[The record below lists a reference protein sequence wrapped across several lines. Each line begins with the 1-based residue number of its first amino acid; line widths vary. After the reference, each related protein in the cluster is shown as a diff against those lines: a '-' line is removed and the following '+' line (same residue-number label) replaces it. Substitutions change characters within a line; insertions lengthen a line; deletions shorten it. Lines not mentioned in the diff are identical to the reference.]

1 MSIIT
6 LTTDFGNKDFF
17 VASVKG
23 AILTEVK
30 NAVVIDI
37 SHEIQPYNHSE
48 AAYIIKN
55 AYNNKTMDDS
65 VIKVLRRNGSWEDT
79 KKTQDVKKY
88 KKQDIPKFKNLE
100 EDFHLDEKFE
110 ILAEEIKKR
119 MNQRDTRPSK
129 SKKVLKD
136 NIIKVNHE
144 QVTKTNF
151 QDIAKLKSQILPYL
165 RNIERLIIKRQSY
178 LDNISEVDKEL
189 DKVYE
194 EISKI
199 KDSYLNTINQIKNSI
214 NFFDDS
220 LDIIKIAKEEK

>member
-1 MSIIT
+1 
-6 LTTDFGNKDFF
+6 
-17 VASVKG
+17 
-23 AILTEVK
+23 
-30 NAVVIDI
+30 
-37 SHEIQPYNHSE
+37 
-48 AAYIIKN
+48 
-55 AYNNKTMDDS
+55 MDDS

-119 MNQRDTRPSK
+119 MNQRDTKPSK

-199 KDSYLNTINQIKNSI
+199 KDIYLNTIKQIKSSM

>member
-1 MSIIT
+1 
-6 LTTDFGNKDFF
+6 
-17 VASVKG
+17 
-23 AILTEVK
+23 
-30 NAVVIDI
+30 
-37 SHEIQPYNHSE
+37 
-48 AAYIIKN
+48 
-55 AYNNKTMDDS
+55 MDDS
-65 VIKVLRRNGSWEDT
+65 VIKVLRRNGSWENTNKT
-79 KKTQDVKKY
+79 KDAKNDKK
-88 KKQDIPKFKNLE
+88 KDLSKFKSLD

-119 MNQRDTRPSK
+119 MNQRDTKPSK

-199 KDSYLNTINQIKNSI
+199 KDSYLNTINQIKNSM

>member
-1 MSIIT
+1 
-6 LTTDFGNKDFF
+6 
-17 VASVKG
+17 
-23 AILTEVK
+23 
-30 NAVVIDI
+30 
-37 SHEIQPYNHSE
+37 
-48 AAYIIKN
+48 
-55 AYNNKTMDDS
+55 MDDS
-65 VIKVLRRNGSWEDT
+65 VIKVLRRNGSWENT
-79 KKTQDVKKY
+79 KKTQDAKKY
-88 KKQDIPKFKNLE
+88 KKQDIPKLKNLE

-119 MNQRDTRPSK
+119 MNQRDTTKPNK
-129 SKKVLKD
+129 GLKN

-151 QDIAKLKSQILPYL
+151 QDITKLKSQILPYL
-165 RNIERLIIKRQSY
+165 RNIEKLIIKRQGY

-189 DKVYE
+189 DVVYE

-199 KDSYLNTINQIKNSI
+199 KDIYLTKINQIKNSM